1 MTAPVHSLPEM
12 NSAQIFNSGT
22 SSMTSILI
30 GKTAA
35 QIAALSASQ
44 IASLTAS
51 DIAVMTP
58 AQATALT
65 ASQLGVLSTGAFSA
79 FSAPQIAAINTA
91 SVSAI
96 TAAQMSVLSA
106 AQIASVTQAQ
116 FAKLSGTQIA
126 AITVTGLAGLTA
138 TQMGWLTSTQVAALT
153 QSQIATLK
161 ATQVAGIINIAAM
174 TTTQIGTLTV
184 AGFQALSAQNLS
196 VSQLA
201 SFTAVEVGNL
211 TVAQIS
217 RLSATQLNGLGS
229 RLASLTVAQESAL
242 TAAQIN
248 GLSKIVLD
256 ALPVASL
263 LATQLSGLTAATIG
277 NLSASQI
284 GGLSLAQIGSLSV
297 AGFQALAP
305 SALTVAQVTG
315 LTATEVGNLS
325 ASQIGGLSVAQ
336 LAGLGS
342 KLAGLTAAQES
353 GITASQIAG
362 MSSSTFGSLNLG
374 NLTAAQLGGVSASD
388 LASLSAASFD
398 KLAAKLASI
407 NAAAFSGVSV
417 ADLQGL
423 SAAQIATLTSAQI
436 HNLSAAAAAYV
447 NLSGVAAE
455 LASCETNG
463 ALTFSGAEKFLQ
475 YETSG
480 GLTASKF
487 SALEAVGNSFNT
499 TGGVAASGMVAQL
512 YDDVV
517 LGNSAN
523 AKWTGGANS
532 SVALGNMSATSTA
545 TQASE
550 LIGKWFLGTDDPSTA
565 GFGITDKYVAQT
577 GSLWAGTPSY
587 SQVNQGDVGDC
598 YFESAM
604 CALADENPTYL
615 QSLITDDGNG
625 VYTVDF
631 YNGQTQKNDYVTVDN
646 AMPTMAGSYYDGS
659 HLNFDNGGANGPI
672 WSEVLEKAYVEF
684 RAQSSGTNSYA
695 SIAGGWDNGLE
706 ALTGQ
711 AITDYFVQGETAA
724 QMSSALSAIQTALT
738 SHNSVMMADSN
749 ANSSIGLVGGHM
761 YNVLSVNASAGTV
774 AYDNPWNANGFANPA
789 SAVNTA
795 SVSALAAAGC
805 SFSVAS
811 GAMHVA

>member
-1 MTAPVHSLPEM
+1 
-12 NSAQIFNSGT
+12 
-22 SSMTSILI
+22 MTSILI
-30 GKTAA
+30 GKTTT

-51 DIAVMTP
+51 DISVMTT
-58 AQATALT
+58 AQTTALT
-65 ASQLGVLSTGAFSA
+65 AAQLGVLSPAAFAAFSTA
-79 FSAPQIAAINTA
+79 QIAAMTTI
-91 SVSAI
+91 
-96 TAAQMSVLSA
+96 
-106 AQIASVTQAQ
+106 
-116 FAKLSGTQIA
+116 
-126 AITVTGLAGLTA
+126 
-138 TQMGWLTSTQVAALT
+138 QVAALT
-153 QSQIATLK
+153 PQ
-161 ATQVAGIINIAAM
+161 QVGWLTM
-174 TTTQIGTLTV
+174 TQIGALTV

-196 VSQLA
+196 VSQLS
-201 SFTAVEVGNL
+201 SFTAAEVGNL
-211 TVAQIS
+211 TVAQIG
-217 RLSATQLNGLGS
+217 RLSSTQLNGLGS
-229 RLASLTVAQESAL
+229 RLASLTVAQENAL

-248 GLSKIVLD
+248 GLSKTVLD

-263 LATQLSGLTAATIG
+263 TATQLSGLTSATIG
-277 NLSASQI
+277 NLSASQV
-284 GGLSLAQIGSLSV
+284 GGLSLSQIGSLSV
-297 AGFQALAP
+297 GGFQGLAP
-305 SALTVAQVTG
+305 SNLTVAQVSG
-315 LTATEVGNLS
+315 LNATEIGNLS

-342 KLAGLTAAQES
+342 KLASLTVAQENGLS
-353 GITASQIAG
+353 ASQIAG

-374 NLTAAQLGGVSASD
+374 NLTAAQLGGVSSSD
-388 LASLSAASFD
+388 LASLSAASFN
-398 KLAAKLASI
+398 KLAANLVSI
-407 NAAAFSGVSV
+407 NAAAFSGVTV

-423 SAAQIATLTSAQI
+423 SAAQIASLTSAQI
-436 HNLSAAAAAYV
+436 GNLSAAAATYVNGV

-463 ALTFSGAEKFLQ
+463 VLTFAGAEKFLQ

-487 SALEAVGNSFNT
+487 SALQAVGNSFNK
-499 TGGVAASGMVAQL
+499 TGGAAASGMVAQL

-532 SVALGNMSATSTA
+532 SVGLGNMSATSTA
-545 TQASE
+545 TQANE

-565 GFGITDKYVAQT
+565 GSGVTDKYVAQT

-587 SQVNQGDVGDC
+587 SQVNQGGVGDC

-604 CALADENPTYL
+604 CALADENPAYL

-646 AMPTMAGSYYDGS
+646 AMATMQGSYSYNNGS

-724 QMSSALSAIQTALT
+724 QMGSALSAIQTALT

-749 ANSSIGLVGGHM
+749 ANTSIGLVGGHM
-761 YNVLSVNASAGTV
+761 YNVLSVNVSAGTV
-774 AYDNPWNANGFANPA
+774 TYDNPWNGNGFANPA
-789 SAVNTA
+789 SAVHTA
-795 SVSALAAAGC
+795 SVSALAAAAC